1 MKTSTLILTFVLACS
16 YLQVHAQP
24 VITQA
29 TFPRQAE
36 LVDTVHLASSVNVP
50 AEGPNQFW
58 DYSGVVTDN
67 ILHNYF
73 LDAASDT
80 VVVGA
85 SSKQAVT
92 YSFQGLTFDGY
103 IYTTVDAQGWWEL
116 GRQSSDSTHSLT
128 FISGGANDEI
138 TFTAYSEVYAGQM
151 HSLKFPVTYND
162 SWVESRLETLPFTLT
177 VAAFGLS
184 NAPGHRLR
192 EFGHTRT
199 VVGHGHMLIPDDLG
213 MPSDSIEVLQIR
225 VEQEYLDS
233 FFLGGSP
240 APQPLLDAFQLVQ
253 GSSFTNSYYV
263 FYTPGYGA
271 PVANISTQ
279 GNMGYR
285 PAATR
290 KTNVSVNNPD
300 GPGAVRITPNPVR
313 SGETVILHLDRAFDA
328 GHISLMDITGRVVHT
343 SPLHAAQGPVQFQVP
358 QSVATGMYL
367 IGTSD
372 HNGRWTSMGKLLV
385 D

>member
-1 MKTSTLILTFVLACS
+1 MRTSTLILSLVLACS
-16 YLQVHAQP
+16 FLQVHAQP

-29 TFPRQAE
+29 NFPRQAE
-36 LVDTVHLASSVNVP
+36 FVDTVHLASSVNVP
-50 AEGPNQFW
+50 SEGPNQFW
-58 DYSGVVTDN
+58 DYSGVVTAN

-80 VVVGA
+80 VVAGA
-85 SSKQAVT
+85 TSMQAVT
-92 YSFQGLTFDGY
+92 FTFQGLAFEGY
-103 IYTTVDAQGWWEL
+103 NYTMMDAQGWWDF
-116 GRQSSDSTHSLT
+116 GRQTFDSTHSLT

-138 TFTAYSEVYAGQM
+138 TFTAYSEVYVGKIN
-151 HSLKFPVTYND
+151 SLKFPVTYND

-177 VAAFGLS
+177 VAAFGL
-184 NAPGHRLR
+184 NNTPCHRLR

-199 VVGHGHMLIPDDLG
+199 VVGHGHMLIPDDQG

-225 VEQEYLDS
+225 VDQVYLDS
-233 FFLGGSP
+233 FFLNGAP
-240 APQPLLDAFQLVQ
+240 APKALLDAFQLVQ
-253 GSSFTNSYYV
+253 GNTFTNSYYV

-271 PVANISTQ
+271 PVANINTQ
-279 GNMGYR
+279 GSMGYR
-285 PAATR
+285 PAAAR

-300 GPGAVRITPNPVR
+300 GPGAVRIHPNPVR
-313 SGETVILHLDRAFDA
+313 SGQTLTLHLDRAFDA

-343 SPLHAAQGPVQFQVP
+343 TTLNAAQGPVQFQVP
-358 QSVATGMYL
+358 ASTATGMYL

-372 HNGRWTSMGKLLV
+372 RNGRWTSMGKLLV